1 MALLG
6 VGPVGA
12 LLNTYFELYAGP
24 ESRPGGSQP
33 QTIEPIY
40 QRARVFALKLHAG
53 WGPDSVVDR
62 LKYLSLSPRGPGAS
76 ALSQTPRINSACVKQ
91 LSGSIITTIPASLI
105 FLSYSAKPRMAP
117 LPWNPMRP
125 MRKHLSLPTRGS
137 GASARLGWQIGPN
150 NWTYLPGG
158 QGAGVLHTANQSN

>member
-1 MALLG
+1 MAWLG

-76 ALSQTPRINSACVKQ
+76 ALSQTPMINSTCVQQ
-91 LSGSIITTIPASLI
+91 LSDSIITTIPASLI
-105 FLSYSAKPRMAP
+105 
-117 LPWNPMRP
+117 
-125 MRKHLSLPTRGS
+125 HPTR
-137 GASARLGWQIGPN
+137 
-150 NWTYLPGG
+150 
-158 QGAGVLHTANQSN
+158 